1 METIKG
7 PASFSI
13 PSMKSSIGSLMVCTC
28 ICTAALLLVIIES
41 QTAIAIDTPLSN
53 MSGTNYGF
61 QLESN
66 VTNRTSSDQ
75 IAYRNPQYGIFL
87 LFPSN
92 WTFSTSGLPEYT
104 QIAGFYAPLQNLSD
118 PIPARFTINV
128 MSYQQ
133 NVSLKD
139 FTNVTLSSLNQTN
152 QVKILSSGATTL
164 AGRPGYQVVFSTLP
178 NIGNPVSFEIMHS
191 WTAVDNKIY
200 VFQYSVESSK
210 FDTYLPTVKQILE
223 SLRINGKG

>member
-1 METIKG
+1 MIF
-7 PASFSI
+7 A
-13 PSMKSSIGSLMVCTC
+13 C
-28 ICTAALLLVIIES
+28 ICIATFLQIMVAS
-41 QTAIAIDTPLSN
+41 QTATAIDTPLSKMN
-53 MSGTNYGF
+53 KTNYGF

-66 VTNRTSSDQ
+66 VTNGTTPNE
-75 IAYRNPQYGIFL
+75 IAYTNPQHGIFM

-104 QIAGFYAPLQNLSD
+104 QVAAFYAPLQNLSD
-118 PIPARFTINV
+118 PIPARFTITV

-139 FTNVTLSSLNQTN
+139 FTNITLSSLNETQ
-152 QVKILSSGATTL
+152 QQIKISSSNPTTL
-164 AGRPGYQVVFSTLP
+164 AGRPGYQVLFSTLP

-191 WTAVDNKIY
+191 WTAIGNKIY
-200 VFQYSVESSK
+200 AFQYSMESSK

-223 SLRINGKG
+223 SLRIDGMG

>member
-1 METIKG
+1 MATLFQI
-7 PASFSI
+7 
-13 PSMKSSIGSLMVCTC
+13 MV
-28 ICTAALLLVIIES
+28 AS
-41 QTAIAIDTPLSN
+41 QTATAVDTPLSKMN
-53 MSGTNYGF
+53 KTNYGF

-66 VTNRTSSDQ
+66 VTNGITPNE

-104 QIAGFYAPLQNLSD
+104 QVAGFYAPLQNLSD
-118 PIPARFTINV
+118 PIPARFTITV

-139 FTNVTLSSLNQTN
+139 FTNMTLSSLNETQ
-152 QVKILSSGATTL
+152 QIKISSSNPTTL
-164 AGRPGYQVVFSTLP
+164 AGQPGYQVIFSTLP
-178 NIGNPVSFEIMHS
+178 NMGDPISFEIMHS
-191 WTAVDNKIY
+191 WTAIGNKVY

-210 FDTYLPTVKQILE
+210 FDTYLPTVTQILK
-223 SLRINGKG
+223 SLRIDGMG